1 MINLY
6 VVRHGQT
13 KWNVERRF
21 QGWLDSPLTEN
32 GVKCAAQLRDQ
43 LSHIHFDACYASTS
57 PRAYKTLELIL
68 SSNSSDYQTDDRL
81 KEIRLGAWQGMT
93 HTQIED
99 KYPVELELFY
109 DDPEGFNLE
118 EAETFP
124 EVYSRVK
131 SFIDEVINDH
141 EMKKLEIPDYEPSNI
156 LIVTHGVTLKLAQLI
171 FDGAPLGELVNY
183 NVANNAQVHHYQYTK
198 GAFEKQFF

>member
-13 KWNVERRF
+13 VWNVERRF
-21 QGWLDSPLTEN
+21 QGWLDSPLTES
-32 GVKCAAQLRDQ
+32 GEKCATDLRNQ

-68 SSNSSDYQTDDRL
+68 PNKKDDYRMDERL
-81 KEIRLGAWQGMT
+81 LEIRLGAWQGMT

-109 DDPEGFNLE
+109 DDPANFNLE
-118 EAETFP
+118 EAETFN

-131 SFIDEVINDH
+131 SFIDDVVANQET
-141 EMKKLEIPDYEPSNI
+141 SNV

-171 FDGAPLGELVNY
+171 FDGAPLGDLVNY
-183 NVANNAQVHHYQYTK
+183 NVAHNAQVHHYQYKEGT
-198 GAFEKQFF
+198 FDRII

>member
-6 VVRHGQT
+6 VVRHSQT
-13 KWNVERRF
+13 VWNVERRF
-21 QGWLDSPLTEN
+21 QGWLDSPLTES
-32 GVKCAAQLRDQ
+32 GEKCATDLRNQ

-68 SSNSSDYQTDDRL
+68 PNKKDDYRMDERL
-81 KEIRLGAWQGMT
+81 LEIRLGAWQGMT

-109 DDPEGFNLE
+109 DDPANFNLE
-118 EAETFP
+118 EAETFN

-131 SFIDEVINDH
+131 SFIDDVVANQET
-141 EMKKLEIPDYEPSNI
+141 SNV

-171 FDGAPLGELVNY
+171 FDGAPLGDLVNY
-183 NVANNAQVHHYQYTK
+183 NVAHNAQVHHYQYKEGT
-198 GAFEKQFF
+198 FDRII

>member
-32 GVKCAAQLRDQ
+32 GVKCAADLRDQ
-43 LSHIHFDACYASTS
+43 LSHIQFDACYASTS

-68 SSNSSDYQTDDRL
+68 SKNTSDYRTDDRL

-109 DDPEGFNLE
+109 DDPESFNLE
-118 EAETFP
+118 EAETFT

-131 SFIDEVINDH
+131 SFIDDVVADH
-141 EMKKLEIPDYEPSNI
+141 EAVKREQPDKEASNV

-171 FDGAPLGELVNY
+171 FDNAPLGELVNY
-183 NVANNAQVHHYQYTK
+183 NVAHNAQVHHYQYKK
-198 GAFEKQFF
+198 GTFDRIK

>member
-32 GVKCAAQLRDQ
+32 GVKCAADLRDQ
-43 LSHIHFDACYASTS
+43 LSHIAFDACYASTS

-68 SSNSSDYQTDDRL
+68 SKNTSDYRTDDRL

-93 HTQIED
+93 HSQIED

-109 DDPEGFNLE
+109 DDPESFNLE

-131 SFIDEVINDH
+131 SFIDDV
-141 EMKKLEIPDYEPSNI
+141 
-156 LIVTHGVTLKLAQLI
+156 
-171 FDGAPLGELVNY
+171 
-183 NVANNAQVHHYQYTK
+183 VA
-198 GAFEKQFF
+198 